1 VKAELLLAVV
11 GGVLHLFKL
20 LKQID
25 AILSLMLTCEV
36 SHKQTTSSHSA
47 RSNRLKLPS
56 YCTSNGVA
64 YEGCRGRKWLP
75 WGSTAVLCHR
85 TGPQSQRPSGRGRH
99 GGTNEGTCGGIWS
112 RISIHWR

>member
-36 SHKQTTSSHSA
+36 SHKQTTKA
-47 RSNRLKLPS
+47 AIPQD
-56 YCTSNGVA
+56 
-64 YEGCRGRKWLP
+64 
-75 WGSTAVLCHR
+75 R
-85 TGPQSQRPSGRGRH
+85 TG
-99 GGTNEGTCGGIWS
+99 
-112 RISIHWR
+112 